1 LELHH
6 AELVN
11 LTEWGIL
18 SINKA
23 VIWMF
28 IAAFAAFLTIYLGGR
43 KALVPGRH
51 QGAIETILAL
61 IREKMVLDTMGHE
74 GLPYFPF
81 IASLFFFVF
90 FCNIVGIF
98 PLHDYGYTAT
108 SNINVTAT
116 LTVLVFGVVLVT
128 GIRKKGIGGYM
139 KSFAPHGV
147 PWPLLPVIYPVEIIS
162 LFAKHFALAVRLFAN
177 MYAGHTVI
185 LVFATGAGL
194 LWLKGLTASTAFG
207 HLWLGLA
214 PLPFVGVVVM
224 LVFEIFVALIQ
235 AFIFA
240 ILAALYIGDSLREHH

>member
-1 LELHH
+1 MEIKHEHLR
-6 AELVN
+6 N
-11 LTEWGIL
+11 LTEWGIF

-28 IAAFAAFLTIYLGGR
+28 IAGFVVFLVIYLAGKR
-43 KALVPGRH
+43 SMVPKRY
-51 QGAIETILAL
+51 QGFMELILTL

-74 GLPYFPF
+74 GLPFFPF

-98 PLHDYGYTAT
+98 PLGHYGFTAT
-108 SNINVTAT
+108 SNINVTGS
-116 LTVLVFGVVLVT
+116 LTVLVFAVVVVT
-128 GIRKKGIGGYM
+128 GLRKKGIGGYI

-147 PWPLLPVIYPVEIIS
+147 PVWLLPLIFPVEVIS

-177 MYAGHTVI
+177 MLAGHTVI
-185 LVFATGAGL
+185 LVFATMTAALLGAGL
-194 LWLKGLTASTAFG
+194 WVVLF
-207 HLWLGLA
+207 
-214 PLPFVGVVVM
+214 PLPFVGVVLM
-224 LVFEIFVALIQ
+224 LIFEIFVALIQ